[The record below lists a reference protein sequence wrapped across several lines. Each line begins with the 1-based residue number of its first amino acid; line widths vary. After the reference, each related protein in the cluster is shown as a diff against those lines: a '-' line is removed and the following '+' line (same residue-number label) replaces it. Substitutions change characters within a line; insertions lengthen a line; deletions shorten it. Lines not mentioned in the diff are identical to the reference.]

1 MKRRDFLE
9 KWGLSSLKIKLGF
22 LEGEFNPRD
31 PDRAAAWELYVEL
44 LTRVTTQSIA
54 PEDGEEQAA
63 LDSVYSIFP
72 LTRDIL
78 RRHGSGSGE
87 FAKLAIPVL
96 NQIVR
101 PLSQRGID
109 VRLLELSASRTVAA
123 SSAPTCPRCS
133 RGCETTPELSLIWP
147 RSRI

>member
-9 KWGLSSLKIKLGF
+9 KLGLSSLNIKLGF

-87 FAKLAIPVL
+87 FARLAIPVL

-101 PLSQRGID
+101 PFVTTWH
-109 VRLLELSASRTVAA
+109 VRLLEFSASRTVAT

-147 RSRI
+147 RSKI